1 MNRNNLT
8 LRQKTKI
15 AQKLPADLEEK
26 VTKFLSFVIKQRRQ
40 RNYALTQIGNMDETP
55 IWFDMPSAR
64 TVNNKGGKTVLVKTT
79 GHEKARFTVVLAC
92 MSDGTRLNPMI
103 VFKRKTVPKENF
115 PPGVVIH
122 AHPKGWMDEEGTK
135 IWIRKV
141 WNKRPGRL
149 TRTKSLLVW
158 DSFSVHLME
167 SIKSILK
174 TDSNTDIAVIPG
186 GLTSV
191 IEPLDVCLNKPF
203 KDKLRQKWTS
213 WMPEGEKTFTAGGN
227 MRAASLPVVAEWV
240 NSSWNEVGNDM
251 VEKSFKKCGIS
262 NAMGGT
268 EDDLI
273 YDADV
278 FDRASDGDASDNDE
292 LYDDTINMEEM
303 RDLFDESEEEE
314 VFLGID
320 NED

>member
-1 MNRNNLT
+1 
-8 LRQKTKI
+8 
-15 AQKLPADLEEK
+15 
-26 VTKFLSFVIKQRRQ
+26 
-40 RNYALTQIGNMDETP
+40 
-55 IWFDMPSAR
+55 
-64 TVNNKGGKTVLVKTT
+64 
-79 GHEKARFTVVLAC
+79 
-92 MSDGTRLNPMI
+92 
-103 VFKRKTVPKENF
+103 
-115 PPGVVIH
+115 
-122 AHPKGWMDEEGTK
+122 MDEEGTK

-141 WNKRPGRL
+141 WNKRPGGL

-191 IEPLDVCLNKPF
+191 IQPLDVCLNKPF

-213 WMPEGEKTFTAGGN
+213 WISEGEKAFTAGGN

-240 NSSWNEVGNDM
+240 KSSWNEVGNDM

-262 NAMGGT
+262 NAMDGT